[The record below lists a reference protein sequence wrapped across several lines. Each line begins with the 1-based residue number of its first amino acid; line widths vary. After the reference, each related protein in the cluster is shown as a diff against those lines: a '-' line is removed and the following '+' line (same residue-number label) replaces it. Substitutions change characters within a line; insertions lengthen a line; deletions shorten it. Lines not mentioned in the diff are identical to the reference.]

1 MDGIL
6 SLPIAYA
13 SRAKSS
19 YLVCLRRR
27 ISSSKT
33 CGQLSEWRRR
43 RQQTAAIGW
52 WLLLLKGIVRLTDHA
67 DASDPEKTGKR
78 TNYWKKHCG
87 YGFRF

>member
-1 MDGIL
+1 MDGNL

-27 ISSSKT
+27 ISSSET

-43 RQQTAAIGW
+43 RQETAAAVGW
-52 WLLLLKGIVRLTDHA
+52 WLLLLKGIVRLADHT
-67 DASDPEKTGKR
+67 DASDPEKASDQTIGKA
-78 TNYWKKHCG
+78 
-87 YGFRF
+87 